1 MGNNFIPVA
10 NPLAQ
15 FNAHETEIR
24 NAMERVV
31 KSGRFILG
39 TEVDGFEEEFASFL
53 GARFAIGVASG
64 TDALLLA
71 LKAVGVC
78 SGDEVIT
85 VSHSAVATV
94 AAIELAGAVPVFA
107 DIDYSTRCIDP
118 VKIPSLVSD
127 RTKAV
132 LPVHI
137 YGQPAPMPEIIAIA
151 QRFGLKVIEDC
162 AQAHGA
168 EIYGSKV
175 GTFGDASAFSFYP
188 TKNLGALGD
197 GGAVVTNSPELA
209 AKVRNLR
216 EYGWKERY
224 ISDFAGGNSRLDEL
238 QAAIL
243 RAKLPY
249 LSADNAKRRNI
260 AARYAAVVK
269 DTELCAP
276 SEITDTLH
284 AMHLFVV
291 ESGERDA
298 LHRFLLES
306 GIGSAIHYPLAIH
319 RQPAYRG
326 KIRGWEDLKVTDE
339 LYRRILTLPLYPEMT
354 DGDVDMVCKTLGRW
368 ADTNKRTGSLR

>member
-1 MGNNFIPVA
+1 MKNNLIPVA

-31 KSGRFILG
+31 KSGRYILG
-39 TEVDGFEEEFASFL
+39 PEVDDFENEFASFL
-53 GARFAIGVASG
+53 GARFAVGVASG

-71 LKAVGVC
+71 LKAAGVAP
-78 SGDEVIT
+78 GDEVIT

-94 AAIELAGAVPVFA
+94 AAIELAGAVPVFS
-107 DIDYSTRCIDP
+107 DIDHATRCINP

-127 RTKAV
+127 RTKVV

-137 YGQPAPMPEIIAIA
+137 YGQPAPMPEILAIA
-151 QRFGLKVIEDC
+151 QRLGLKVVEDC

-168 EIYGSKV
+168 EINGRKV

-209 AKVRNLR
+209 AKIRYLR
-216 EYGWKERY
+216 EYGWQERY
-224 ISDFAGGNSRLDEL
+224 VSAIPGGNSRLDEL

-243 RAKLPY
+243 RAKLPH
-249 LSADNAKRRNI
+249 LSVDNERRRNI
-260 AARYAAVVK
+260 AARYAAAIK
-269 DTELCAP
+269 GTELRAP
-276 SEITDTLH
+276 SEITGTLH

-291 ESGERDA
+291 ESGERDELQQF
-298 LHRFLLES
+298 LHEA

-319 RQPAYRG
+319 RQPAYRE
-326 KIRGWEDLKVTDE
+326 KIRGWEDLSITDE
-339 LYRRILTLPLYPEMT
+339 LYGRILTLPLYPEMT
-354 DGDVDMVCKTLGRW
+354 DGEVEMVCKTLGRW
-368 ADTNKRTGSLR
+368 TDTNKRTRSIR